1 MKQKKKI
8 IQSFLIFVLISS
20 CGGGGGG
27 YNNTSKISNA
37 TTTATTTNNY
47 GWTPNVFL
55 PASTYKN
62 RCVNP
67 RLEVINPFINQTY
80 LDISGTILD
89 QNHYLRSFSNDTYL
103 WYDQI
108 VDVDPA
114 LSTTSEYFNLLKA
127 PHDRFHFSMP
137 SDEWAALA
145 QSGISVGYGATWI
158 FSGTSSERKIFV
170 AYTDPNTP
178 ATQPNVNLKRG
189 AEIISIDGVNA
200 TSDDT
205 VSLNNGLYPNT
216 TGETHSFIIRDTSTS
231 ELRSIEMES
240 SKITSTPVQKV
251 STISTGSGNLGYM
264 LFNDHI
270 ATSEKGL
277 YDAITELKSNN
288 ISGLIIDLRYNG
300 GGYLAIASQL
310 AYMIAGPVATA
321 GRSFELT
328 EFNDK
333 YPITDIW
340 GDPITPMPFY
350 TTTIGFSALSQGIP
364 LPTLE
369 LSKVFVITSEDTC
382 SASEAI
388 INALQG
394 VDVEVI
400 QIGSTTCGKPYGFY
414 PQDNC
419 SVTYFT
425 IQFKGVNAKGFGD
438 YAYGFSP
445 ENEVNSMGVKIKGC
459 FANDDLSYELGNS
472 SETSLTKAI
481 NYYLTESCDNP
492 TSLSVS
498 QQKKSKQKIIKK
510 YYIKKSMWH
519 KNRIM

>member
-1 MKQKKKI
+1 M
-8 IQSFLIFVLISS
+8 V
-20 CGGGGGG
+20 
-27 YNNTSKISNA
+27 
-37 TTTATTTNNY
+37 
-47 GWTPNVFL
+47 
-55 PASTYKN
+55 
-62 RCVNP
+62 
-67 RLEVINPFINQTY
+67 
-80 LDISGTILD
+80 
-89 QNHYLRSFSNDTYL
+89 
-103 WYDQI
+103 
-108 VDVDPA
+108 
-114 LSTTSEYFNLLKA
+114 
-127 PHDRFHFSMP
+127 
-137 SDEWAALA
+137 
-145 QSGISVGYGATWI
+145 
-158 FSGTSSERKIFV
+158 
-170 AYTDPNTP
+170 
-178 ATQPNVNLKRG
+178 
-189 AEIISIDGVNA
+189 
-200 TSDDT
+200 
-205 VSLNNGLYPNT
+205 
-216 TGETHSFIIRDTSTS
+216 
-231 ELRSIEMES
+231 
-240 SKITSTPVQKV
+240 
-251 STISTGSGNLGYM
+251 
-264 LFNDHI
+264 
-270 ATSEKGL
+270 
-277 YDAITELKSNN
+277 
-288 ISGLIIDLRYNG
+288 
-300 GGYLAIASQL
+300 
-310 AYMIAGPVATA
+310 AGPVATA

-498 QQKKSKQKIIKK
+498 QQKKSKQKTIKK